1 MSTPHLGAE
10 PGAFADT
17 VLLPG
22 DPLRARYIAEQF
34 FEGAV
39 EVNRVRGMLGY
50 TGWYRGQRISV
61 LGSGMGMPSCLIYAT
76 ELIRHYDVRR
86 LLRLGT
92 CGSLQRSLLLGDLVL
107 ATAAST
113 DSQLNR
119 RRFDGMDYAPPA
131 SFALCRSL
139 AGASEAIG
147 VPVRAGGVFSTD
159 RFYADD
165 DALLPRLERM
175 GLLAVEMEAAAL
187 FGIAAELGVD
197 AACLLTVSD
206 ELHSGRHYSAGQRE
220 EGLAL
225 ATRIALTALTETP
238 FGLRMNEMN

>member
-22 DPLRARYIAEQF
+22 DPLRARHIAEQF
-34 FEGAV
+34 LEGAV

-50 TGWYRGQRISV
+50 TGYYRGQRISV

-76 ELIRHYDVRR
+76 ELIQHYDVRR

-113 DSQLNR
+113 DSNLNR

-139 AGASEAIG
+139 AASAESVG
-147 VPVRAGGVFSTD
+147 VELRAGGVFSTD
-159 RFYADD
+159 RFYD
-165 DALLPRLERM
+165 DARLLPLLERM

-187 FGIAAELGVD
+187 FGIAAEHGVE
-197 AACLLTVSD
+197 AGCLLTVSD
-206 ELHSGRHYSAGQRE
+206 ELHSARHFSASQRE
-220 EGLAL
+220 EGLAQ
-225 ATRIALTALTETP
+225 AARIALTALTATP
-238 FGLRMNEMN
+238 HGLQLSELN